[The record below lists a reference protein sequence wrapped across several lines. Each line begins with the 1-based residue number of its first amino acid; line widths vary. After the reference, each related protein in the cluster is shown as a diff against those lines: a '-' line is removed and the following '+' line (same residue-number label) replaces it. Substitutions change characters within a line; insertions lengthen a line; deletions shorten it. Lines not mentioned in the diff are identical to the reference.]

1 MDWML
6 KIRMVATDNKVCLIV
21 IDGWGIA
28 EHTEGNAIK
37 NAYTPVMD
45 ALGDDTPRAT
55 TIDASGLAV
64 GLPEGLMGNSEV
76 GHLTIGSGRA
86 LYQDLVRINL
96 AVDHREDPKKGLYN
110 NVNLK
115 AAFQRA
121 RSTNG
126 RIHFMGLV
134 SDGGVHGH
142 INHMMALFDAAKRE
156 GVKDAFLHFIGDGRD
171 TRPTTG
177 SGYLKTALEHFKNT
191 GYGKLVDVIGRYYAM
206 DRDKRW
212 ERIQVIKKI
221 SRRDLWKH

>member
-1 MDWML
+1 M
-6 KIRMVATDNKVCLIV
+6 ASTDNKVCLIV
-21 IDGWGIA
+21 IDGWGISDN
-28 EHTEGNAIK
+28 TEGNAIK
-37 NAYTPVMD
+37 AAETPVMD
-45 ALGDDTPRAT
+45 ALAADTPRAT

-110 NVNLK
+110 IPNLK
-115 AAFQRA
+115 KAFEKA
-121 RSTNG
+121 KSTNN

-142 INHMMALFDAAKRE
+142 INHMMALFEAAKRE
-156 GVKDAFLHFIGDGRD
+156 SVKDAYLHFIGDGRD
-171 TRPTTG
+171 TRPITG
-177 SGYLKTALEHFKNT
+177 VGYLKTTLEHFKSI
-191 GYGKLVDVIGRYYAM
+191 GYGKLADVVGRYYAM

-212 ERIQVIKKI
+212 ERVQV
-221 SRRDLWKH
+221 S